1 MELQEFYDVVGGD
14 YDKAL
19 INTKNE
25 SVMKHFV
32 QYFKTDVFYKDLL
45 NSLDE
50 KDYSTSIC
58 IAETLREFAQGLC
71 IKELVRLLDS
81 LIASLREKNEEY
93 EHIIEQ
99 LERYYFLIVRCIPVL
114 SDEKQEY
121 CDFTYEF
128 RTSMNTIIGFA
139 TLLEQDSHNEGRIL
153 TYSRKIQKTG
163 KQLLALVHMVSD
175 KAKMDNGQMRLEL
188 TPFNLENYFDIIKDS
203 YVDIIKN
210 KGLIMEYDLQAEHPE
225 IICDAVKLRELGS
238 TLLVSAVLFTP
249 HEGKITLTVKELE
262 ARPGR
267 EAVYQFIFADTG
279 LGFSQEQINSFYE
292 TEDIDVSLIES
303 SMREQQL
310 RMYLV
315 KKIVDFL
322 GGSFEVESEQGVGT
336 TVVVSLKLGFVEKIK
351 RERKIELPEQK
362 DFFVGKRVLLA
373 EDNQLNAQLAEEI
386 LEELGFHIEKVY
398 DGAECVSRMQ
408 MAGDDEFD
416 LIVMDIRMP
425 VMDGYEAARRVR
437 RLSGYKSEIPIVA
450 MTADA
455 FSEDIM
461 ESISAGMNGH
471 LAKPIDPSK
480 MIGVLKGVLT
490 KCRP

>member
-1 MELQEFYDVVGGD
+1 MELQEFYDIVGGD

-19 INTKNE
+19 MNMKSEAVI
-25 SVMKHFV
+25 KHFI
-32 QYFKTDVFYKDLL
+32 QHFTTNMLFEDLM
-45 NSLDE
+45 NSLDA
-50 KDYSTSIC
+50 KNYSTSIC
-58 IAETLREFAQGLC
+58 TAEILKGFAQSLYLTVFAEAC
-71 IKELVRLLDS
+71 DS
-81 LIASLREKNEEY
+81 LITTLQEGSKEY
-93 EHIIEQ
+93 EHLVWQ
-99 LERYYFLIVRCIPVL
+99 LKKYYFLIERCIPVL
-114 SDEKQEY
+114 GVEKKEY
-121 CDFTYEF
+121 SDFTYEF

-139 TLLEQDSHNEGRIL
+139 TLLEQDSKNEGKIL

-175 KAKMDNGQMRLEL
+175 KAKMDNGQMLLEL
-188 TPFNLENYFDIIKDS
+188 MPFNLENYFDIIMDS
-203 YVDIIKN
+203 YVDMIKH
-210 KGLIMEYDLQAEHPE
+210 KGLIIEYDLQVKHSE
-225 IICDAVKLRELGS
+225 IICDVAKLRELGS

-249 HEGKITLTVKELE
+249 REGKITLTVKELE
-262 ARPGR
+262 AQNGR
-267 EAVYQFIFADTG
+267 EAVYQFVFADTG
-279 LGFSQEQINSFYE
+279 LGFSQEQINSFYKID
-292 TEDIDVSLIES
+292 DIDSSLIES

-310 RMYLV
+310 RMYMV
-315 KKIVDFL
+315 KKIADFL
-322 GGSFEVESEQGVGT
+322 GGSVEVESEQGVGT
-336 TVVVSLKLGFVEKIK
+336 TIVVSLKLGFVEKPK

-362 DFFVGKRVLLA
+362 DCFAGKKVLLA
-373 EDNQLNAQLAEEI
+373 EDNELNAQLAEEI

-437 RLSGYKSEIPIVA
+437 RLDGYKSQIPIVS

-461 ESISAGMNGH
+461 ESINAGMNGH
-471 LAKPIDPSK
+471 LTKPIDPYK